1 MLLSVANAAT
11 RPPRGHLGLRTF
23 AHILADPRTRD
34 IPLVL
39 ETPAFDVPASGQVRS
54 AAARDRL
61 AKEGMGV
68 WRTEV
73 SVLNR
78 LSGGQGQLDENELE
92 AYRTE
97 VAAAVEMASKL
108 RDAKGKKVDGKGAGG
123 RKGGKAK
130 RKAEDEEE
138 EARDEDED
146 QGEGSCCESD
156 H

>member
-1 MLLSVANAAT
+1 
-11 RPPRGHLGLRTF
+11 
-23 AHILADPRTRD
+23 
-34 IPLVL
+34 
-39 ETPAFDVPASGQVRS
+39 
-54 AAARDRL
+54 
-61 AKEGMGV
+61 MGV

-78 LSGGQGQLDENELE
+78 LSGGQGQLGESELE
-92 AYRTE
+92 ACRVE